1 MNNYMNN
8 LIFCSASF
16 HIKHVNND
24 LRENEYYFCIQQL
37 LRFLPKNFEIVICDN
52 SIKTIDNIKNQ
63 NLKNTLSKIRFLILD
78 KNIGESNIGMGE
90 LDELIYVSN
99 NIEFNKYDK
108 IVYMTLRKIVT
119 TPWVFEKVNTMTKDA
134 LLSNPPILRLSS
146 NYNFHYY
153 PVNNELYNDMFF
165 TLSSKL
171 MLEYVNYSKDR
182 IDFNLK
188 NHVGSEQNLY
198 KFINENK
205 IEYEWLECLGFIR
218 IDYKSKNEIQLI

>member
-1 MNNYMNN
+1 MNN

-52 SIKTIDNIKNQ
+52 TIKTIDNIKNN
-63 NLKNTLSKIRFLILD
+63 NLKNILSKVKFLILN

-90 LDELIYVSN
+90 LDELIHVSN
-99 NIEFNKYDK
+99 NIDFNKYDK

-119 TPWVFEKVNTMTKDA
+119 TPWVFEKVNNMTKNA
-134 LLSNPPILRLSS
+134 LISNPEFLHLDS
-146 NYNFHYY
+146 NYNFKYSTATPY
-153 PVNNELYNDMFF
+153 LYNDMFF
-165 TLSSKL
+165 ALSSKL
-171 MLEYVNYSKDR
+171 MLEYVNYSKDT

-188 NHVGSEQNLY
+188 HSIGSEQNLY

-205 IEYEWLECLGFIR
+205 IEYEWLKCLGFIR
-218 IDYKSKNEIQLI
+218 IDYKAGNEIQLI

>member
-1 MNNYMNN
+1 MNN

-52 SIKTIDNIKNQ
+52 TIKTIDNIKNE
-63 NLKNTLSKIRFLILD
+63 NLKNILSTVKFLILN

-90 LDELIYVSN
+90 LDELIHVSN
-99 NIEFNKYDK
+99 NIDFNKYDK

-119 TPWVFEKVNTMTKDA
+119 TPWVFEKANNMTKNA
-134 LLSNPPILRLSS
+134 LISNPEFLHLDS
-146 NYNFHYY
+146 NYNFKYNT
-153 PVNNELYNDMFF
+153 PTPFLYNDMFF
-165 TLSSKL
+165 ALSSKL
-171 MLEYVNYSKDR
+171 MLEYVNYSKEH
-182 IDFNLK
+182 INFNLK
-188 NHVGSEQNLY
+188 NSIGSEQNLY

-205 IEYEWLECLGFIR
+205 IEYEWLKCLGFIR
-218 IDYKSKNEIQLI
+218 IDYKAGNEIQLI